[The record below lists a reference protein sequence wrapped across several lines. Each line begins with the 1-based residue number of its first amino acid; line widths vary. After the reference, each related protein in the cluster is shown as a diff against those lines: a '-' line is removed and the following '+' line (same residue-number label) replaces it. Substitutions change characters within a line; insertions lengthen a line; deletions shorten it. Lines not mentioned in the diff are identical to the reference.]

1 MAEDDGARVLCLEPC
16 EQACHGRALC
26 RCAVVGGVSAA
37 VDAAGVGYVDGVAVV
52 SLDAVG
58 DAPLVE
64 QPVRRACGVDDIV
77 VARVAPSV
85 PSESRHD
92 ALDCLAA
99 VSCGAVHDEHG
110 DGALVC
116 GVSLCHGVFFRFVM
130 SGQELR
136 MCVRA
141 WRAPPRCVRVRGVP
155 SCVGVCQM
163 CGRTSTRLYWKAL
176 ASSLSLRAGRKVT
189 RALLMLAAV
198 NSSAV
203 SVPVLDRPT
212 AKVPRSPSVTDSL
225 RRSACSMQ

>member
-1 MAEDDGARVLCLEPC
+1 MPPSWPPVRLWPSQRGVFACGVEARAFLYPFAGCDAPVAVEVGREVAVAEDDGARVLCLEPC

-58 DAPLVE
+58 DAPFVE

-92 ALDCLAA
+92 ALDCLTA

-110 DGALVC
+110 DGAGVC
-116 GVSLCHGVFFRFVM
+116 GVSLCHGIFFRFV
-130 SGQELR
+130 SL
-136 MCVRA
+136 CPVR
-141 WRAPPRCVRVRGVP
+141 
-155 SCVGVCQM
+155 
-163 CGRTSTRLYWKAL
+163 
-176 ASSLSLRAGRKVT
+176 
-189 RALLMLAAV
+189 
-198 NSSAV
+198 N
-203 SVPVLDRPT
+203 
-212 AKVPRSPSVTDSL
+212 
-225 RRSACSMQ
+225 